1 METTAQTARPVLAM
15 GVFYQFFFTRA
26 TKEVLKMSSWT
37 IIAVCVFAVLAVSR
51 ICDTVEKV
59 LLHKNGKED
68 K

>member
-1 METTAQTARPVLAM
+1 
-15 GVFYQFFFTRA
+15 
-26 TKEVLKMSSWT
+26 MSSWT
-37 IIAVCVFAVLAVSR
+37 IIAVCVFVVLAVSR